1 MPSGNNC
8 ATFDSHTQ
16 VVTINMSEQ
25 EKIRSL
31 QLHIDQLVLEL
42 KTIDLKNPKLSAA
55 DYLMEK
61 ERLMYLKNLK
71 AIARNELNSLLHQYR
86 FTIAGK
92 ILSNKGEICE
102 RVVRA
107 RVFSDID
114 CTIDSPATLRNA
126 DGNSANLLAKVQN
139 DFANYFV
146 EGKFEVKRVKK
157 IR

>member
-1 MPSGNNC
+1 
-8 ATFDSHTQ
+8 
-16 VVTINMSEQ
+16 MSEQ
-25 EKIRSL
+25 EKIKSL
-31 QLHIDQLVLEL
+31 QFHIEQLVAEL
-42 KTIDLKNPKLSAA
+42 RTIDLKNPKLSAGE
-55 DYLMEK
+55 YLLEK
-61 ERLMYLKNLK
+61 ERLTHLKNLK

-114 CTIDSPATLRNA
+114 CTIDAPATLRNA
-126 DGNSANLLAKVQN
+126 DGNTASLLAKVKT
-139 DFANYFV
+139 DYANYFV